1 MKVHIGPHIRW
12 FGPYQLAEKILFWKD
27 KYKINGDN
35 PLESHP
41 DADAIYNLGDKLA
54 SIKPLNNFLN
64 WLHNRKKR
72 KIEIHIDGYDV
83 WNADHTL
90 ALIIVP
96 VLKKLK
102 EQKYG
107 TPHVDDKDVPANL
120 RRSAAPELTEDQKN
134 TGYTDDLWQARWNW
148 VLDEMI
154 WAFEQH
160 ANPDW
165 EDQYH
170 SGETDWVFDKTEAD
184 GYTELKHGPNHTFKV
199 DRRGMLQHRARMKN
213 GRRLFAKYYEALWD

>member
-1 MKVHIGPHIRW
+1 MKVYIGPHTGW
-12 FGPYQLAEKILFWKD
+12 FGPYQLAGKILFWKD
-27 KYKINGDN
+27 KHKDDSVYD
-35 PLESHP
+35 
-41 DADAIYNLGDKLA
+41 LGDKL
-54 SIKPLNNFLN
+54 SNIKPLYKFLT
-64 WLHNRKKR
+64 WLHDRKQR
-72 KIEIHIDGYDV
+72 KIEVRIDGYDV

-107 TPHVDDKDVPANL
+107 TPLIDDRDVPANL
-120 RRSAAPELTEDQKN
+120 RRSAAPELTEEQKN
-134 TGYTDDLWQARWNW
+134 MGTADELWAARWEW

-160 ANPDW
+160 ADPDW

-170 SGETDWVFDKTEAD
+170 SGETDWVLDKTEAD
-184 GYTELKHGPNHTFKV
+184 GYTELKRGPNHTFKV
-199 DRRGMLQHRARMKN
+199 DRKGMLQHRTRMKN
-213 GRRLFAKYYEALWD
+213 GRRLFAKYYESLWD